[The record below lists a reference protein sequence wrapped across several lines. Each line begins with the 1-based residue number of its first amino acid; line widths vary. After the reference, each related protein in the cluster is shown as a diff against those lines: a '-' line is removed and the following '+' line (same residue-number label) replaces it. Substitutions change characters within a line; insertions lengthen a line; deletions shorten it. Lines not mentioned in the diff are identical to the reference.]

1 MSQKKNQISIPG
13 LQKCLELLRA
23 GQVDAFER
31 AASELTARYPGAS
44 KPIQLVGVAAL
55 MRGKLQEAVDALQ
68 AAARL
73 DPNDASIW
81 DNLGVALH
89 RAGHNREAI
98 ECLQGS
104 VRLDPNVAGVWVN
117 AAAVFGE
124 IGDHVLA
131 RNTAARAVKLAPNLV
146 EAHLNLGNALRLL
159 DDLEPALKALLRAVE
174 LDPNCAPA
182 HMGLARALHAR
193 KALDLALKHARRALE
208 IDPGYADGKLT
219 YALLCNASADA
230 VDVLR
235 IMCAQRPNDLG
246 LAQGLLWSS
255 LMDHRQSP
263 EELFQAH
270 VAFGRRFE
278 PLFAPWR
285 KPHDN
290 DKAPDRVLR
299 IGFLSGDLR
308 RHPVADHLLP
318 LWASLDRDSVQV
330 CAYYTHRFDATDAA
344 TVALK
349 ALADTWIDAHDLGDD
364 ALAER
369 IREDRIDILVDLA
382 GYTDQ
387 NRTAVLL
394 RKPAPVQMHW
404 IGYPNSTGLTVI
416 DYYIA
421 DALLAPAPKMDA
433 HCTEKLLRLP
443 TYNNQQGM
451 AGAPDVVAL
460 PALAKGYV
468 TFGSTARSDKIN
480 PAVIALWARVLQS
493 VPGARMLIADA
504 GLEDVRER
512 IERGFAE
519 SGVDAARLD
528 FRPRGT
534 EEGFLA
540 LHNEIDLIL
549 DTFPFNGGTTVTHGL
564 HMGVPTVTL
573 VGARMAQR
581 MALARLAPLGLQD
594 WVAEDE
600 DQFVSIARAKADD
613 LSALA
618 TLRGELRQRLVD
630 APLRQSEPFATAFA
644 AGLRMAWQ
652 RWCAGK
658 PPAPIDVPLPKVR
671 KRRTTTLK
679 RSKPEAA
686 DVAAGPQVQT
696 RSNVNP

>member
-1 MSQKKNQISIPG
+1 MNQRKTPVIPG
-13 LQKCLELLRA
+13 LQECMGYLQK
-23 GQVDAFER
+23 GDIDAFER
-31 AASELTARYPGAS
+31 AARLLAQRHPQAA
-44 KPIQLVGVAAL
+44 KAQQLLGVAAL
-55 MRGKLQEAVDALQ
+55 MRGRLQEAVDQLQ
-68 AAARL
+68 RAARL
-73 DPNDASIW
+73 EPNDATIW

-131 RNTAARAVKLAPNLV
+131 RNTAARAVKLDPNLV

-182 HMGLARALHAR
+182 HMGLARALQSR
-193 KALDLALKHARRALE
+193 KVLDLALKHARRALE
-208 IDPGYADGKLT
+208 IDPDYADGKLA
-219 YALLCNASADA
+219 YALLCSASADA

-235 IMCAQRPNDLG
+235 TMCVQRPNDLG

-263 EELFQAH
+263 EALFEAH

-290 DKAPDRVLR
+290 DKTPNRQLRV
-299 IGFLSGDLR
+299 GFLSGDLR

-318 LWASLDRDSVQV
+318 LWTGLDRDNIQIY
-330 CAYYTHRFDATDAA
+330 AYYTHRFDATD
-344 TVALK
+344 VASVELK
-349 ALADTWIDAHDLGDD
+349 KLADAWVDAHDLGDD
-364 ALAER
+364 ALAQR
-369 IREDRIDILVDLA
+369 IRDDRIDILVDLA

-387 NRTAVLL
+387 NRTAVLM
-394 RKPAPVQMHW
+394 RKPAPIQMHW

-421 DALLAPAPKMDA
+421 DALLAPPEMDVL
-433 HCTEKLLRLP
+433 CTEKLLRLP

-451 AGAPDVVAL
+451 ADAPDVVPL
-460 PALAKGYV
+460 PALANGYI
-468 TFGSTARSDKIN
+468 TFGSTARGDKIN
-480 PAVIALWARVLQS
+480 PEVIALWARVLRS
-493 VPGARMLIADA
+493 VPNARMLIADA
-504 GLEDVRER
+504 GLADVRER

-519 SGVDAARLD
+519 SGVDATRLD
-528 FRPRGT
+528 LRGRAN
-534 EEGFLA
+534 EEGFIA

-549 DTFPFNGGTTVTHGL
+549 DTFPFNGGTTVTHAL

-573 VGARMAQR
+573 AGRRMAQR
-581 MALARLAPLGLQD
+581 MALARLVPLGLGD
-594 WVAEDE
+594 WVAEDS
-600 DQFVSIARAKADD
+600 DQFVATAIAKAADV
-613 LSALA
+613 SALGS
-618 TLRGELRQRLVD
+618 LRGELRKRLAD
-630 APLRQSEPFATAFA
+630 APLRQPETFANTFA
-644 AGLRMAWQ
+644 AGLRIAWQ
-652 RWCAGK
+652 RWCAGE
-658 PPAPIDVPLPKVR
+658 PPAPIAVPLTKAPAPRTRTR
-671 KRRTTTLK
+671 KGGQPEGADAACNPRTHT
-679 RSKPEAA
+679 
-686 DVAAGPQVQT
+686 
-696 RSNVNP
+696 